1 MRHNFTEEMSVKG
14 NISFS
19 VFYDQTISKQDV
31 IKSLH
36 LISTNPGVH
45 VYFDEAN
52 FFAKDPIVDV
62 APLKFTRKKVAYPPP
77 FQAVPK
83 NSIQEEVQE
92 PDNIE
97 IKTEEDKLVDQDN
110 TSTFKALEGLGN

>member
-1 MRHNFTEEMSVKG
+1 MRHNFSEEMTVKG

-19 VFYDQTISKQDV
+19 VFYDPNVSKQDV

-45 VYFDEAN
+45 VYFDEAS
-52 FFAKDPIVDV
+52 FLAKDPFIDV
-62 APLKFTRKKVAYPPP
+62 EPVKFTRKKVNHPPP

-83 NSIQEEVQE
+83 ASPQEENFIEEKIEEKQE
-92 PDNIE
+92 PIQN
-97 IKTEEDKLVDQDN
+97 LN
-110 TSTFKALEGLGN
+110 NNSTFKALQGIK